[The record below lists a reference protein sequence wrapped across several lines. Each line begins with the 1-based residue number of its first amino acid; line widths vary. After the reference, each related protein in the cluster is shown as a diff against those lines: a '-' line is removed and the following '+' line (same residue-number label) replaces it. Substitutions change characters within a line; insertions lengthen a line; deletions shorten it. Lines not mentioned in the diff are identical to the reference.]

1 MKQVQCISYLLFFVL
16 ISCSSQKMDSNSNF
30 KIITGL
36 VFDSTD
42 MQPLGGAYIKVKG
55 SEKTSTTTFDGKFN
69 IAVKK
74 NDVLIIEYVG
84 FQSKKITIDS
94 QNEYK
99 ISLDVYNHICKKCER
114 KRKREIKKYVRNGGR
129 NIPPVEF
136 F

>member
-1 MKQVQCISYLLFFVL
+1 MKQLKYISYFLFFVL
-16 ISCSSQKMDSNSNF
+16 ISCSSLKMDTNSNF

-42 MQPLGGAYIKVKG
+42 MQPLPGAYIKVKG
-55 SEKTSTTTFDGKFN
+55 LEKTSTTTFDGKFN
-69 IAVKK
+69 IKVKE
-74 NDVLIIEYVG
+74 NDVLIIGYVG
-84 FQSKKITIDS
+84 FQSKKIIIDS
-94 QNEYK
+94 QNEYI

-129 NIPPVEF
+129 VIPPVEF